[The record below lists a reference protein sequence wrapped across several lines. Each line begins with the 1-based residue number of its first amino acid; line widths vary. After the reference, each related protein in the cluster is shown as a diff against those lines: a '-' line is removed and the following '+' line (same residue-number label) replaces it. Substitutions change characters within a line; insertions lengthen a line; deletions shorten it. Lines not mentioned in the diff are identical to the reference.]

1 MVGNCHT
8 AISRSQVL
16 KVPAHA
22 HPKLRR
28 IIILKRQ
35 NVDRAVFVPTMILFG
50 IVSLMLI
57 IGGSAVQQTM
67 NAVLSFLTTKTEWLY
82 VLIYVINFI
91 FFMALVMSK
100 YGRIKLGKPGVK
112 ADYNGFQWGS
122 MVFATGI
129 DASILM
135 LSATDPLQYLQHPAF
150 GAKPFSSAAYV
161 YANVVGEFNWG
172 PMAWMIFATATI
184 AIAYTMHVKGKHVQR
199 LSAAIPLLQGP
210 GRTRHVLRQ
219 LIDFLVV
226 FGIMGGIGSS
236 IGMEIPVI
244 AKVLSTITGVPD
256 NIYLKLALFVVLF
269 ILFAL
274 TVYAGLNKGI
284 KKLSAW
290 HIYLAIGFLI
300 IVLLVGPTMKL
311 IGGEGQTLAL
321 MVQHFTAMSFNKANP
336 GVNSF
341 AQHQTMFY
349 WGWWLSYMPVM
360 GLFIARISRGK
371 TIRQVIVGMLTY
383 GVGGCLS
390 FYAVLGGYA
399 LWLQQT
405 GTVNL
410 VHILNTQGQASVL
423 AALIQTLPMKMVMLV
438 MFCLSCFVFLAT
450 TISSSAFIVS
460 SFTSLKLSGTE
471 QPTRWNRMAWVIIF
485 IVFSLG
491 IVLVGGFETVQ
502 AICTIAGFPL
512 IFVALLLLH
521 SIYQS
526 VMTDP
531 SVQRANL
538 VAPANERREWMRQR
552 LSEQ

>member
-1 MVGNCHT
+1 MRT
-8 AISRSQVL
+8 AFL
-16 KVPAHA
+16 CAK
-22 HPKLRR
+22 KLGIHRR

-35 NVDRAVFVPTMILFG
+35 NVDRAVFLPTMILFG
-50 IVSLMLI
+50 LVSLVLI

-67 NAVLSFLTTKTEWLY
+67 NAVLSFLTTKSEWLY
-82 VLIYVINFI
+82 VLVYIINFI
-91 FFMALVMSK
+91 FFMALAFSK
-100 YGRIKLGKPGVK
+100 YGKIKLGKANQK

-150 GAKPFSSAAYV
+150 GAKPFSSAAYI
-161 YANVVGEFNWG
+161 YANVCGEFNWG

-184 AIAYTMHVKGKHVQR
+184 AIAYAMHVRGLHVQR
-199 LSAAIPLLQGP
+199 LSAAIPLLQGD
-210 GRTRHVLRQ
+210 GKVRHTLSQ
-219 LIDFLVV
+219 IIDFLVV

-244 AKVLSTITGVPD
+244 AQVLSTITGIPD
-256 NIYLKLALFVVLF
+256 TMGLKLGLFGVLFV
-269 ILFAL
+269 LFAM

-290 HIYLAIGFLI
+290 HIYLAIGFLL
-300 IVLLVGPTMKL
+300 IVLLVGPTMHLLK
-311 IGGEGQTLAL
+311 GEGQTLFL
-321 MVQHFTAMSFNKANP
+321 LVQHFTALSFNKASAGTN
-336 GVNSF
+336 GF

-405 GTVNL
+405 GVVNL
-410 VHILNTQGQASVL
+410 VQILNNHGQAAVL
-423 AALIQTLPMKMVMLV
+423 AALIQTLPLKMLMLV

-460 SFTSLKLSGTE
+460 SFTSLELKGQQ
-471 QPTRWNRMAWVIIF
+471 QPSRWNRMAWVVIF
-485 IVFSLG
+485 ILFSLG

-512 IFVALLLLH
+512 IFVAILLLQ

-526 VMTDP
+526 VTTDP
-531 SVQRANL
+531 SVQRASL
-538 VAPANERREWMRQR
+538 VAPANARRHAMREL
-552 LSEQ
+552 LSKDL